1 MIIICPNTGDECDKH
16 IQYIPKSA
24 FLITAYLNK
33 NEGFYEEITKI
44 EETLRSI
51 LKRNDFS
58 LEIAKDKF
66 TTGNMLCKICAYI
79 QATSFSLAL
88 YTSKT
93 PKRSVPNI
101 FYEIGIAQ
109 TFGKSVYLMGGKK
122 IKRPSDLGGLEWVKF
137 DDINDLDQKF
147 EDIFNKVNQ
156 KSKYYN
162 TIGNLKFNAK
172 NYGEAF
178 WYYKTAYLLNPTDE
192 IKNTIIKINEKL
204 NSLNNTNNMD
214 ISLQREIDSI
224 TKFLAFI

>member
-1 MIIICPNTGDECDKH
+1 MIIICPNNGDECDKH

-24 FLITAYLNK
+24 FLITAYINK
-33 NEGFYEEITKI
+33 NESSYEEITKI

-58 LEIAKDKF
+58 LEIAKNKF
-66 TTGNMLCKICAYI
+66 NTGNMLCKICEYI
-79 QATSFSLAL
+79 QATSFSIAL
-88 YTSKT
+88 YPSKT
-93 PKRSVPNI
+93 PNRSVPNI

-109 TFGKSVYLMGGKK
+109 TFGKSVYLMGGKNK
-122 IKRPSDLGGLEWVKF
+122 KRPSDLGGLEWVKF
-137 DDINDLDQKF
+137 DDISDLDQKF
-147 EDIFNKVNQ
+147 GDIFNKVNQ
-156 KSKYYN
+156 KSEYYN

-178 WYYKTAYLLNPTDE
+178 WYYKTAYLLNPTLE
-192 IKNTIIKINEKL
+192 IKNNIIKINEKL
-204 NSLNNTNNMD
+204 KSLNNNID